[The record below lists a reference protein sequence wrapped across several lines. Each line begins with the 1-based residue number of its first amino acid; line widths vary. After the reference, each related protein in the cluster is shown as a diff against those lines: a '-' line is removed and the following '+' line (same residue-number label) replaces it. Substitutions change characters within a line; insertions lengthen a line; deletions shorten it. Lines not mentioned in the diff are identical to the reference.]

1 MYGAPAHRTMT
12 GDRDP
17 EATLDEWKE
26 SMNEEH
32 ERAIAEPDPDA
43 DHHVEGVVQ
52 VSYRVGYEFDP
63 DEGLVVTEER
73 QVDERGEPEL
83 LGCSCGVRGMTRE
96 EAREHLAAAR
106 DAGVSQD

>member
-1 MYGAPAHRTMT
+1 M
-12 GDRDP
+12 GDETERDP
-17 EATLDEWKE
+17 EATLEEWKE
-26 SMNEEH
+26 SMQDEH

-43 DHHVEGVVQ
+43 AHEVEGVVQ
-52 VSYRVGYEFDP
+52 VSYRVGYDYDP
-63 DEGLVVTEER
+63 DEGLVVAESE

-106 DAGVSQD
+106 GAE

>member
-1 MYGAPAHRTMT
+1 MS
-12 GDRDP
+12 DERDP
-17 EATLDEWKE
+17 EATLEEWKA
-26 SMNEEH
+26 SMQDEH

-43 DHHVEGVVQ
+43 DHHLSGVVQ
-52 VSYRVGYEFDP
+52 VSYRVGYDYDP
-63 DEGLVVTEER
+63 DEGLVVVEDE

-106 DAGVSQD
+106 GDA